1 MSLEIKGGILRKY
14 RGDEPGVDIPDGVL
28 AIDEYAFRGTDVHH
42 VSIPGRN
49 VHFITFTDS
58 VTSIGRRAF
67 AQCWHYRGISMPAH
81 LRANWKEYFE
91 QA

>member
-49 VHFITFTDS
+49 VLFIKFTDS

-67 AQCWHYRGISMPAH
+67 AQCWQKKSVSMPIH
-81 LRANWKEYFE
+81 LRTNWKEYFE
-91 QA
+91 RA